1 MKTLVIASM
10 VISTL
15 GLSAAAHAGQ
25 STLSVGYAQS
35 KVQDFKNINGVNL
48 KYRYEWDSPI
58 SVISSFTY
66 MSGDQSESYYV
77 YRDRIDNHA
86 EVKYYSLS
94 VGPAYRINPYISVY
108 GLLGLNYNKVD
119 YTSSWNNYAYNTY
132 EYMGEESGNQKKTS
146 FMYGVGFQVNPI
158 ESLAIDVG
166 YEGSRLDV
174 DGRNLSINGFNIGVG
189 YRF

>member
-158 ESLAIDVG
+158 ENLAIDVG

>member
-25 STLSVGYAQS
+25 STLSAGYAQS

-119 YTSSWNNYAYNTY
+119 YKSSWHNYAYNTY

-146 FMYGVGFQVNPI
+146 LMYGVGFQVNPI
-158 ESLAIDVG
+158 ENLAIDVG
-166 YEGSRLDV
+166 YEGSRLDA